1 MTEELAPV
9 FLTEKKGT
17 EKKKKKTALWVA
29 TFHAR
34 TSSS

>member
-17 EKKKKKTALWVA
+17 EKKK
-29 TFHAR
+29 
-34 TSSS
+34 TSTLGCHFSCQNK